1 MHELSHYV
9 EVTRIRI
16 KGIMMYRENMRSKSK
31 LFCVEKEW

>member
-9 EVTRIRI
+9 GVTRIRI

-31 LFCVEKEW
+31 LFCIEKEW